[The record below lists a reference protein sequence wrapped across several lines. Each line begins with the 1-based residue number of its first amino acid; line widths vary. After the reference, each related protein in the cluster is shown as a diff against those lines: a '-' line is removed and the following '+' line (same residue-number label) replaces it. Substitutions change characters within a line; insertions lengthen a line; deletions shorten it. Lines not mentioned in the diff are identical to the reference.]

1 MAWHRQI
8 TMNTTL
14 RLSAALALLV
24 TAAACATPT
33 TAGSAGGSNPPDT
46 GATSSPVARPPSG
59 TSPATR
65 PNEATPNA
73 QAVDLRP
80 TRWDRVTADGRRL
93 TVHYTAT
100 GLAACHTLGRVDVK
114 ETPRTI
120 TVTLHVGKLPERR
133 LQRTPTPARRTH
145 HDRGHPEGARRHPA
159 GQRRRDSLT
168 TTVQR
173 CPSSARS
180 RDRGQSVNLTASLI
194 RSNSRPLVVEPV
206 RRREERQQHRPASPG
221 LHHVEEHVQLGL
233 GVGRVLQHPL
243 QLVGGAAVDG
253 ELPVHRLKGEP
264 VRQQDVDGALQPVR
278 RRVGGGGLR
287 VDVQPHRVRR

>member
-1 MAWHRQI
+1 MAWPRQI

-14 RLSAALALLV
+14 RLSAALAVLV

-46 GATSSPVARPPSG
+46 GATSSPVARPPAG

-100 GLAACHTLGRVDVK
+100 GLAACNTLGRVDVK

-120 TVTLHVGKLPERR
+120 TVTLHVGKLPKTDCSGPQPQ
-133 LQRTPTPARRTH
+133 LAAP
-145 HDRGHPEGARRHPA
+145 
-159 GQRRRDSLT
+159 T
-168 TTVQR
+168 TTV
-173 CPSSARS
+173 
-180 RDRGQSVNLTASLI
+180 VTLK
-194 RSNSRPLVVEPV
+194 EPV
-206 RRREERQQHRPASPG
+206 GTRQ
-221 LHHVEEHVQLGL
+221 
-233 GVGRVLQHPL
+233 
-243 QLVGGAAVDG
+243 
-253 ELPVHRLKGEP
+253 
-264 VRQQDVDGALQPVR
+264 VRDGATA
-278 RRVGGGGLR
+278 
-287 VDVQPHRVRR
+287 